1 MRCFSQINKKAF
13 SLIELVLV
21 IIVLGILFTIGAL
34 FMNDSID
41 SHRFRAT
48 VKEMSEIKKAL
59 IGDETIVSAYERTDF
74 GYVGRTGNFPAT
86 GSFNLLNTEFATNPH
101 FAEDAWNNAYQYTNG
116 ATVIL
121 ESYGADGANGGTG
134 LSSDIVLRFTRE
146 LYINNSAY
154 VAVHDARGNI
164 LRGNDSGDANYHIT
178 QVQLI
183 SNDSAGTFTQATPTN
198 GSMFVLTGIPI
209 GHFSIAVTVQ
219 NTNNYRALLNNG
231 NATFSQDVAIYP
243 KGPNRMQIITVRLPG
258 SLR

>member
-1 MRCFSQINKKAF
+1 MRMCILSNRKGF

-21 IIVLGILFTIGAL
+21 IIVLGILFTLGAL

-41 SHRFRAT
+41 THRFRAT

-74 GYVGRTGNFPAT
+74 GYVGRTGGFPAT

-101 FAEDAWNNAYQYTNG
+101 FNQDAWHTAYQYTNA
-116 ATVIL
+116 ATVVV
-121 ESYGADGANGGTG
+121 ESFGADRANGGTN
-134 LSSDIVLRFTRE
+134 LNADIALRFQRE

-154 VAVHDARGNI
+154 VAVHDSKGNI

-178 QVQLI
+178 QVRLI
-183 SNDSAGTFTQATPTN
+183 SLESGPTLTQATPTD
-198 GSMFVLTGIPI
+198 GSIFIVTGVPI
-209 GHFSIAVTVQ
+209 GRFRVEVTVQ

-231 NATFSQDVAIYP
+231 NATFVHDIAIYP

-258 SLR
+258 ALR